1 MHILILDIE
10 NLEATI
16 EIGRQLGFAL
26 KSGHVVGLIG
36 PLGSGKTTLV
46 KGVAEGAGV
55 RDLRL
60 VNSPT
65 FVIINHYVGMGSK
78 PPLNIHHVDTYRL
91 DGSEDL
97 EALGFEELCVDGAV
111 VIEWADRV
119 FDLLPAD
126 LLTITIEP
134 IDENRRRFHCR
145 CGGPLSAVLLA
156 TLQRK

>member
-1 MHILILDIE
+1 MHTLALDIE
-10 NLEATI
+10 NLEATL
-16 EIGRQLGFAL
+16 EIGRRLGFAL
-26 KSGHVVGLIG
+26 EAGHVVGLIG

-65 FVIINHYVGMGSK
+65 FVIINQYEGLGRR
-78 PPLNIHHVDTYRL
+78 PPLPIHHVDTYRL
-91 DGSEDL
+91 GGSEDL

-111 VIEWADRV
+111 VIEWAERV
-119 FDLLPAD
+119 CDLLPAD
-126 LLTITIEP
+126 VLTITIEP

-145 CGGPLSAVLLA
+145 CGGPASAVLLA
-156 TLQRK
+156 TLQRQ